1 MAERFDR
8 SHVPDEIDKAVNS
21 MMWDVVRSV
30 SAWGA

>member
-30 SAWGA
+30 PAWGA